1 MNFEDPAQVCLEGRL
16 ILADPSLREATFR
29 RSVLLLTNHSVEEG
43 AHGYILN
50 RPLGKSVGDLL
61 QEDEFEALA
70 EVPVFMGGP
79 VSAEQM
85 TFSSIRWNSDRET
98 LDYEIH
104 LSAKEATQRLLEGFT
119 VRAFV
124 GYAGWSEG
132 QLESELKQRA
142 WITHK
147 PEECVLKTDTG
158 ALASL
163 WADLLRKMSP
173 WHRLL
178 ADSPEDPSL
187 N

>member
-1 MNFEDPAQVCLEGRL
+1 MNYEDPAQVSLAGRL
-16 ILADPSLREATFR
+16 ILADPSLREPSFK
-29 RSVLLLTNHSVEEG
+29 RSVLLLTNHSPEDG

-50 RPLGKSVGDLL
+50 RPLGKNVGDLL
-61 QEDEFEALA
+61 TEEEFSNLSG
-70 EVPVFMGGP
+70 VPVFVGGP
-79 VSAEQM
+79 VSSEQM
-85 TFSSIRWNSDRET
+85 TFSSIRWNSNENT
-98 LDYEIH
+98 FDYQVH
-104 LSAKEATQRLLEGFT
+104 LSAKDATQRLLEGFT

-147 PEECVLKTDTG
+147 PEACVLEADCLTT
-158 ALASL
+158 L
-163 WADLLRKMSP
+163 WGDLLHKMSP

-178 ADSPEDPSL
+178 ADSPDEPGL

>member
-1 MNFEDPAQVCLEGRL
+1 MNYEDPTQVSLAGRL
-16 ILADPSLREATFR
+16 ILADPSLREPCFR
-29 RSVLLLTNHSVEEG
+29 RSVLLLTNHSAEGG

-50 RPLGKSVGDLL
+50 RPLGKNVGDLL
-61 QEDEFEALA
+61 SDDEFSNLSG
-70 EVPVFMGGP
+70 VPVFVGGP
-79 VSAEQM
+79 VSSEQM
-85 TFSSIRWNSDRET
+85 TFSSIRWNPADKAF
-98 LDYEIH
+98 DYEVH
-104 LSAKEATQRLLEGFT
+104 LSAKDATQRLLEGFI

-147 PEECVLKTDTG
+147 PEAFVLEADRV
-158 ALASL
+158 ASL

-178 ADSPEDPSL
+178 ADSPEEPGL

>member
-1 MNFEDPAQVCLEGRL
+1 MNFDDPAQVSLAGRL
-16 ILADPSLREATFR
+16 ILADPSLREPSFK
-29 RSVLLLTNHSVEEG
+29 RSVLLLTNHSAEDG

-50 RPLGKSVGDLL
+50 RPLGKTVGDLL
-61 QEDEFEALA
+61 TEDDFSSLS
-70 EVPVFMGGP
+70 EVPVFVGGP
-79 VSAEQM
+79 VNSEQM
-85 TFSSIRWNSDRET
+85 TFSSIRWSPEDNSF
-98 LDYEIH
+98 DYQAH
-104 LSAKEATQRLLEGFT
+104 LSAKEANQRLLEGFI

-147 PEECVLKTDTG
+147 PEACVLETED
-158 ALASL
+158 LDSL
-163 WADLLRKMSP
+163 WGDLLRKMSP

-178 ADSPEDPSL
+178 ADSPEDPGL

>member
-1 MNFEDPAQVCLEGRL
+1 MNFEDHAQISLAGRL
-16 ILADPSLREATFR
+16 ILADPSLREPTFK
-29 RSVLLLTNHSVEEG
+29 RSVLLLTNHNAEDG

-50 RPLGKSVGDLL
+50 RPLGKSVGEMLP
-61 QEDEFEALA
+61 EEEFSSLSDI
-70 EVPVFMGGP
+70 PVFIGGP
-79 VSAEQM
+79 VSSEQI
-85 TFSSIRWNSDRET
+85 TFSSIRWNAENST
-98 LDYEIH
+98 LEYELH
-104 LSAKEATQRLLEGFT
+104 LSAKETVQRLLEGFT

-147 PEECVLKTDTG
+147 PEACVLETDR
-158 ALASL
+158 LDSL
-163 WADLLRKMSP
+163 WGDLLRKMSP

-178 ADSPEDPSL
+178 ADSPEDPGL